1 VQSRYELRAKG
12 VRETGSRP
20 RDDPGTDDEASRARD
35 GQDVPSTRARASI
48 RAAAVL
54 LGALLL
60 GYVFHALQFSGSAQ
74 WVFGVAVVGVLGVAG
89 TYLVVRGTRSPD
101 SFEPRADRREIH
113 EGALTSL
120 AGTVERA
127 ERGLGFSRDLI
138 IVRVRDAFSE
148 RVRLVRGL
156 SPETMRALEGDEAA
170 LRDVVR
176 DEILVAFLRAT
187 RDREARAAWATAA
200 SREPGP
206 VVALRHLMDRAE
218 GWR

>member
-1 VQSRYELRAKG
+1 MDADVEAERLRG
-12 VRETGSRP
+12 RLGS
-20 RDDPGTDDEASRARD
+20 
-35 GQDVPSTRARASI
+35 PSAVTRAPI

-54 LGALLL
+54 AVAVVL
-60 GYVFHALQFSGSAQ
+60 GYAFYSFQFSGSAQ
-74 WVFGVAVVGVLGVAG
+74 WALGVAVVGVLGVLG

-148 RVRLVRGL
+148 RIRLVRGL

-176 DEILVAFLRAT
+176 DEFLVAFLRAT
-187 RDREARAAWATAA
+187 RDREARAAWATAS
-200 SREPGP
+200 SREPGLGI
-206 VVALRHLMDRAE
+206 ALRHLMDRAE